1 MLTDIS
7 KYMLAHLGPTWWLV
21 LKIILGG
28 VLGGLGLFLLTLI
41 PPRMRKY
48 VVMGVTFIAGLYFS
62 IEFLIPHESAL
73 TRWMPTLTDIQIVVA
88 SFAVFLG
95 IGNLFQ
101 LHGKTIQR
109 KAENWPNSLAFFIGF
124 FSILAAGLLKDYAH
138 STSIKDIGDAFFN
151 IFFQGFL
158 VSLQSTMFSLVAFY
172 IVSASYRAFRIKS
185 TETGLM
191 MVAAVII
198 MLSLVPLGVVIT
210 NWIPTEGTFG
220 FLGFLRLERIGPWI
234 LANPNMAVQRAIAF
248 GIAVGSLAMGLRIW
262 LSLEKG
268 SFFDKQL

>member
-1 MLTDIS
+1 LTDIS
-7 KYMLAHLGPTWWLV
+7 KYMLSHLGHTWWLV
-21 LKIILGG
+21 LRIVFGGALGG
-28 VLGGLGLFLLTLI
+28 FGLFLLTLV

-48 VVMGVTFIAGLYFS
+48 VVMGTTFIAGLYFS
-62 IEFLIPHESAL
+62 IEFLIPHESIL
-73 TRWMPTLTDIQIVVA
+73 TRWMPGMTDIQVVVA

-109 KAENWPNSLAFFIGF
+109 KAENWPNSLAFFVGF

-138 STSIKDIGDAFFN
+138 ATAVKETGDALFN

-191 MVAAVII
+191 MVAAVVI

-220 FLGFLRLERIGPWI
+220 FLAFLRLERMGPWI